1 MFFCACFFVVEGL
14 LMKNKVYIAE
24 ITTILPHLFSSSE
37 VVDILYPKSIDNG
50 RPHRFARRSVGAVGI
65 TYRPTILS
73 RDAFPNRALATPEYH
88 PLEWGSRAVEEL
100 LKDGCVSRE
109 DVGFL
114 SIAYN
119 IRCDK
124 DVLPSLS
131 SKIASKCALKL
142 DYPPQEMAYLGCA
155 AGLFSL
161 ESSVKYCA
169 EHNKA
174 AITFLFDQCSWIV
187 NPTYDVDDPEFKENL
202 KTTLLFADGA
212 AGILVIPENLRD
224 KFDLPLMEVD
234 EIITDFVSGG
244 SLSMHEGKLVLEDKL
259 KDTVPEIVHNHIIKP
274 LGVTPENIDEWSLHQ
289 GGMPILMRFTEP
301 EILGLNEEQISRS
314 KSIFQKY
321 GNFSSPSVMF
331 VLETWF
337 KDASRPL
344 KDEKT
349 RGCAISFGA
358 GYFMGGMTY
367 HWSKK

>member
-1 MFFCACFFVVEGL
+1 MG
-14 LMKNKVYIAE
+14 NKVYIAE
-24 ITTILPHLFSSSE
+24 ITTILPHLFTSSE
-37 VVDILYPKSIDNG
+37 VVGILYPKEIDNG

-73 RDAFPNRALATPEYH
+73 REAFPERALATPEYH
-88 PLEWGSRAVEEL
+88 PLEWGKRAVKEL
-100 LKDGCVSRE
+100 LQSEKIAKD

-131 SKIASKCALKL
+131 SKIASASGLKL

-161 ESSVKYCA
+161 ESSVKYCR
-169 EHNKA
+169 EHDKA
-174 AITFLFDQCSWIV
+174 AITFLFDQCSWIA

-212 AGILVIPENLRD
+212 AGILVIPESMREN
-224 KFDLPLMEVD
+224 FDLPLMEVD
-234 EIITDFVSGG
+234 EIRTDFVSGG
-244 SLSMHEGKLVLEDKL
+244 SLSMHDGKLVLEDNL
-259 KDTVPEIVHNHIIKP
+259 KDTVPDIVHEKIIKP
-274 LGVTPENIDEWSLHQ
+274 LGVTPQNIGEWSLHQ
-289 GGMPILMRFTEP
+289 GGMPILMRFMEP

-314 KSIFQKY
+314 KSIFEKY

-337 KDASRPL
+337 KDENRPL
-344 KDEKT
+344 KDEKI

-358 GYFMGGMTY
+358 GYFMGGVTY

>member
-1 MFFCACFFVVEGL
+1 
-14 LMKNKVYIAE
+14 MKNKVYIAE
-24 ITTILPHLFSSSE
+24 ITTILPYMFSSSE
-37 VVDILYPKSIDNG
+37 VVEIIYPKSIDNG
-50 RPHRFARRSVGAVGI
+50 RPHRFAKRFVNAVGI

-73 RDAFPNRALATPEYH
+73 REAFPERVMDSPEYH

-100 LKDGCVSRE
+100 LRGKNISKE
-109 DVGFL
+109 DIGFL

-131 SKIASKCALKL
+131 SKIASKCGLKL

-161 ESSVKYCA
+161 ESSVKYCQ
-169 EHNKA
+169 EHGRA
-174 AITFLFDQCSWIV
+174 AITFVFDQCSWIL
-187 NPTYDVDDPEFKENL
+187 NPTYDINNPEFKENL
-202 KTTLLFADGA
+202 KTMLLFADGA
-212 AGILVIPENLRD
+212 AGILVVPENLRD

-234 EIITDFVSGG
+234 KIITDFVASD
-244 SLSMHEGKLVLEDKL
+244 SLSMHEGTLVLEDNI
-259 KDTVPEIVHNHIIKP
+259 KDTMPEIVRDHIIKP
-274 LGVTPENIDEWSLHQ
+274 LGVTPQNIEEWSFHQ
-289 GGMPILMRFTEP
+289 GGMPILMRFAEP
-301 EILGLNEEQISRS
+301 EILGLNEEQLSNS
-314 KSIFQKY
+314 KSILQKY

-337 KDASRPL
+337 KDANRQL

-349 RGCAISFGA
+349 RGCAISFGS

>member
-1 MFFCACFFVVEGL
+1 
-14 LMKNKVYIAE
+14 
-24 ITTILPHLFSSSE
+24 
-37 VVDILYPKSIDNG
+37 
-50 RPHRFARRSVGAVGI
+50 
-65 TYRPTILS
+65 
-73 RDAFPNRALATPEYH
+73 
-88 PLEWGSRAVEEL
+88 
-100 LKDGCVSRE
+100 
-109 DVGFL
+109 
-114 SIAYN
+114 
-119 IRCDK
+119 
-124 DVLPSLS
+124 
-131 SKIASKCALKL
+131 
-142 DYPPQEMAYLGCA
+142 MAYLGCA

-187 NPTYDVDDPEFKENL
+187 NPTYDIDDPEFKENL

-244 SLSMHEGKLVLEDKL
+244 SLSMHEGKLVLEDNL
-259 KDTVPEIVHNHIIKP
+259 KDTVPEIVHDHIIKP
-274 LGVTPENIDEWSLHQ
+274 LGVTPENIEEWSLHQ

-301 EILGLNEEQISRS
+301 GILGLNDEQISRS
-314 KSIFQKY
+314 KSIFEKY

-337 KDASRPL
+337 KDADRPL

-349 RGCAISFGA
+349 LSG
-358 GYFMGGMTY
+358 
-367 HWSKK
+367 